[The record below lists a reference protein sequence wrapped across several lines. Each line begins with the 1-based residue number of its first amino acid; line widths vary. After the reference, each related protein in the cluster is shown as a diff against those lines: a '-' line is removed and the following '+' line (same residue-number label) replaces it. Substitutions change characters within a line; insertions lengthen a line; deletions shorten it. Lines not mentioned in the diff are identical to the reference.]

1 MNAKVATSQ
10 ELAEALGAVW
20 SYLNRSS
27 SAEWFRVIEELDMSF
42 TQVKMLFLLEDGHEH
57 SVSELAAPLRLS
69 VPTASRAVDGL
80 IKRGIVT
87 RRESASDRRSR
98 LIALSD
104 RGREVADRLT
114 SARLAML
121 ETFVNEITPDEQ
133 AALLTALS
141 PILERIAP
149 Q

>member
-1 MNAKVATSQ
+1 M
-10 ELAEALGAVW
+10 
-20 SYLNRSS
+20 
-27 SAEWFRVIEELDMSF
+27 IEELDLSF
-42 TQVKMLFLLEDGHEH
+42 TQVKMLFLLEDGREH

-98 LIALSD
+98 LVALSD
-104 RGREVADRLT
+104 HGHAAAARLMH
-114 SARLAML
+114 ARLAML
-121 ETFVNEITPDEQ
+121 ATFVNEITPDEQ

-141 PILERIAP
+141 PVLERIAP
-149 Q
+149 P

>member
-1 MNAKVATSQ
+1 MW
-10 ELAEALGAVW
+10 L
-20 SYLNRSS
+20 YLNRSS

-42 TQVKMLFLLEDGHEH
+42 TQVKMLFLLEDGGEH
-57 SVSELAAPLRLS
+57 SVSDLAAPLRLS

-104 RGREVADRLT
+104 HGREVADRLT

>member
-42 TQVKMLFLLEDGHEH
+42 TQVKMLFLLEDGREH

-98 LIALSD
+98 LVALSD
-104 RGREVADRLT
+104 HGHAVAARLMH
-114 SARLAML
+114 ARLAML
-121 ETFVNEITPDEQ
+121 ATFVNEITPDEQ

-141 PILERIAP
+141 PVLERIAP
-149 Q
+149 P